1 MNDMNIV
8 FILIILIVLV
18 ALIGFFAASE
28 TAYLSLSK
36 IKLRELVQAKK
47 RCAKTALALRS
58 DMDTLL
64 TLVLVG
70 INFFNTFAASLATA
84 LAVSIVGSSG
94 VGIATIAITSLVT
107 IFGEIIPKTAAVLHP
122 DATALRFAPILRAL
136 EKIFFP
142 IVWFFSRISRGTSF
156 IVGKFWKDDGED
168 VTEEDIKMMIAVAA
182 REGTLEEGE
191 SKMLTKV
198 FQFSDLRVH
207 DIMKHRS
214 LVNAVSA
221 DSDYARVADIFLTTG
236 CSRIP
241 VFEHTP
247 DGYKSV
253 LFSSE
258 KETKR
263 SDFIRRKMSRALF
276 VPETFTALEML
287 EDFKK
292 AHTDFAVVLDEQGC
306 TAGIVTT
313 DDVMRV
319 VFGRMTDENPTS
331 DIAPEARITLVG
343 KSEYI
348 VPGDMKL
355 DDVNAVLKLD
365 LESEDFNT
373 LGGWLLEKFGYL
385 PSAGEA
391 YIDGTTAYIV
401 EDQARRRI
409 LSVRIKKGAVRIQKF
424 NR

>member
-1 MNDMNIV
+1 MNTV

-122 DATALRFAPILRAL
+122 DAAALRFAPLLRAL

-142 IVWFFSRISRGTSF
+142 IVWVFSRISRGTSF
-156 IVGKFWKDDGED
+156 IVGRFWKDDGED
-168 VTEEDIKMMIAVAA
+168 VTEEDIKMMIAVAE

-214 LVNAVSA
+214 LVNTVSV
-221 DSDYARVADIFLTTG
+221 DSDYERVADIFLTTG

-247 DGYKSV
+247 D
-253 LFSSE
+253 
-258 KETKR
+258 
-263 SDFIRRKMSRALF
+263 ALLGDEP
-276 VPETFTALEML
+276 VNVGGADVHARTGVDERGPAAL
-287 EDFKK
+287 DPP
-292 AHTDFAVVLDEQGC
+292 GC
-306 TAGIVTT
+306 
-313 DDVMRV
+313 
-319 VFGRMTDENPTS
+319 
-331 DIAPEARITLVG
+331 VG
-343 KSEYI
+343 EHER
-348 VPGDMKL
+348 
-355 DDVNAVLKLD
+355 D
-365 LESEDFNT
+365 L
-373 LGGWLLEKFGYL
+373 
-385 PSAGEA
+385 
-391 YIDGTTAYIV
+391 
-401 EDQARRRI
+401 
-409 LSVRIKKGAVRIQKF
+409 
-424 NR
+424 